1 MDKQVPVIFEGEMI
15 VPFSH
20 LSPIELTF
28 FMRMLGEHDITCVNL
43 LFKIEEKA
51 IPYAIYAYWANY
63 LQLINNLSNPMQEV

>member
-43 LFKIEEKA
+43 
-51 IPYAIYAYWANY
+51 
-63 LQLINNLSNPMQEV
+63 